1 MAAAK
6 AVKAVVGGRVVVVA
20 MVMGVMEAAEAAE
33 AVEAVVGGVLL
44 VTMVMGV
51 REVAMLVLVL
61 MPMDLLPMEAVR
73 VLSVVGVWR

>member
-20 MVMGVMEAAEAAE
+20 MVMGVMEAAE